1 MSDEWY
7 DLAVVGSGGAGFA
20 AAIAARERGLAVV
33 MVESG
38 TVGGTCV
45 NTGCVPSKALLAAA
59 EARQTAVGHRFAG
72 VSTQA
77 APVDLAALVGA
88 KQDLVE
94 TMRAEKYL
102 DLAAEHGWRMVRGLA
117 RFVGE
122 AHAPALEVDTGG
134 AGPVR
139 VGAAQYLVATG
150 ATPAVPP
157 IDGLADI
164 GYLTSATAMELTW
177 LPTSMVVVGGNAV
190 GLEQAQ
196 LFARLGVDVTVLEA
210 RDRLAPFDEP
220 EISHT
225 LTDILAG
232 EGVTVVTG
240 AVVGRV
246 DRDRGGYRVSL
257 DTDDRDGLE
266 LVAEQ
271 LLVATGRR
279 PATDGLGLDAV
290 GVKVDERGAVVVD
303 EYQGTTNPRVWAAGD
318 VTGGPQFVYVAAA
331 HGTLV
336 VDNAFAAAG
345 RTLDY
350 THLPRVTFTSP
361 AIAGVGMT
369 EAEAVAHGLRV
380 DTRVLPLD
388 RVPRAIVNRDVRG
401 LVKVVAEQTTGRVV
415 GVSML
420 ADGAGDAILAAVYA
434 VKAGMTVQD
443 VVDTW
448 TPYLTTAEALK
459 LTAQTFTRD
468 VTKLSCCAS

>member
-196 LFARLGVDVTVLEA
+196 LFARLGVDLMSV
-210 RDRLAPFDEP
+210 
-220 EISHT
+220 
-225 LTDILAG
+225 
-232 EGVTVVTG
+232 
-240 AVVGRV
+240 
-246 DRDRGGYRVSL
+246 
-257 DTDDRDGLE
+257 
-266 LVAEQ
+266 
-271 LLVATGRR
+271 
-279 PATDGLGLDAV
+279 
-290 GVKVDERGAVVVD
+290 
-303 EYQGTTNPRVWAAGD
+303 
-318 VTGGPQFVYVAAA
+318 
-331 HGTLV
+331 
-336 VDNAFAAAG
+336 
-345 RTLDY
+345 
-350 THLPRVTFTSP
+350 
-361 AIAGVGMT
+361 
-369 EAEAVAHGLRV
+369 
-380 DTRVLPLD
+380 
-388 RVPRAIVNRDVRG
+388 
-401 LVKVVAEQTTGRVV
+401 
-415 GVSML
+415 
-420 ADGAGDAILAAVYA
+420 
-434 VKAGMTVQD
+434 
-443 VVDTW
+443 
-448 TPYLTTAEALK
+448 
-459 LTAQTFTRD
+459 
-468 VTKLSCCAS
+468 